1 MGETERMVGFAE
13 ASRFELIGK
22 TLSNPIKKEC
32 QKTIHLYY

>member
-1 MGETERMVGFAE
+1 MGEIERMVGFAE

-22 TLSNPIKKEC
+22 PSNNPIKKEC